1 MGKAL
6 RVGNAELAKEIAV
19 EAAKE
24 LWRYTVPRSFIKA
37 EHNENDQSW
46 DLQVDYFE
54 VKLTFKID
62 AVTGNVSKFACTR
75 CKTRRK
81 LRSVK

>member
-6 RVGNAELAKEIAV
+6 RVGSAEVAKEIAV
-19 EAAKE
+19 EAAKG
-24 LWRYTVPRSFIKA
+24 LWRYTVPSSFIKA

-46 DLQVDYFE
+46 DVEVDYFE

-62 AVTGNVSKFACTR
+62 AVTGNVSKF
-75 CKTRRK
+75 
-81 LRSVK
+81 RSSKSMFSK